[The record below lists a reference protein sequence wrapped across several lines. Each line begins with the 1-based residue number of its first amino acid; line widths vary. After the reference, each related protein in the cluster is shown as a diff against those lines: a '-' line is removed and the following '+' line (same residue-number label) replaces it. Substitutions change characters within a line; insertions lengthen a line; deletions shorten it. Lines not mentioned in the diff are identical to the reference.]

1 MPSISIENLA
11 ISAPFLTEPQAR
23 QLALGIAEG
32 LAKAGLSQMEAEV
45 PTLRVDLT
53 ATSGDDTA
61 RLAGKVVEEILRQVR
76 RES

>member
-1 MPSISIENLA
+1 MPAISIENLA
-11 ISAPFLTEPQAR
+11 INVPHLTEPQAR

-32 LAKAGLSQMEAEV
+32 LAAAGVSQMEAEV

-53 ATSGDDTA
+53 ATSGDDAA

-76 RES
+76 RQG